1 MGHNCCGSTNVHA
14 NTGRSYIERNTL
26 MYCIEQYIG
35 WGCIKLRWLPIKH
48 VGGRLRLLW
57 QVAQSFSITENL
69 LQQFKVITM
78 QIL

>member
-48 VGGRLRLLW
+48 VGGRLRLL
-57 QVAQSFSITENL
+57 
-69 LQQFKVITM
+69 
-78 QIL
+78 